1 MKKQLTA
8 LLLGSILL
16 TFSCKKEDKPKNEE
30 PVNQRPYYANFS
42 FAGKGYKI
50 DYPEATAQYISSL
63 EHSVGGIAIV
73 RPLSTVDPSLEV
85 TLRFDHHPTHEE
97 VLALKGRTLPTALQ
111 DGITPRIYFEEN
123 YDLPRWTTY
132 DTMDVAA
139 YYIKIESVKWVKADT
154 TIFNPVDVYEVK
166 GSGRILLEEDT
177 QRDVLQDLQFH
188 MLLTRVKES

>member
-1 MKKQLTA
+1 MNKRII
-8 LLLGSILL
+8 LLLGGALL
-16 TFSCKKEDKPKNEE
+16 IFSCNKEDKHKNEDQ
-30 PVNQRPYYANFS
+30 PANLRPYYANFN
-42 FAGKGYKI
+42 FGNKDYKI
-50 DYPEATAQYISSL
+50 SYPEATAQYISSL
-63 EHSVGGIAIV
+63 EHSVGGIAVV

-97 VLALKGRTLPTALQ
+97 VLSLTGKTLPTALK

-123 YDLPRWTTY
+123 YDLPRWNTY

-139 YYIKIESVKWVKADT
+139 YYIKIESVKWIKADT

-177 QRDVLQDLQFH
+177 QSSTLNDLQFN
-188 MLLTRVKES
+188 MLLTRVRES